1 MTHQDQTGIY
11 VTLAELLKFDYRAK
25 GFSFLPSQPVHSIL
39 SGRHGSKMRGRGM
52 DFSEMKHY
60 VQGDDTRS
68 IDWKATRRTG
78 KPYIRVFNEE
88 RDRNVWL
95 VVSQRNS
102 MFFGTKMMMKSVAAA
117 HLTALSAFRVL
128 DSGDRVGAVIYNDE
142 ELNFFKAQRSRQGVV
157 HILSE
162 VVKQNQ
168 KLHSTNTANNNH
180 KLNEA
185 LKIVSAAAKHDDL
198 VILIGDGRAMD
209 EESTKYVTALSE
221 HNDVIAAL
229 IYDPME
235 KVLYPSASLFLSDGN
250 VSIDV
255 DSSTQTFQERFSQ
268 RQEERAEGLMHLSK
282 KHTIPLFTISTERPV
297 LEQVQQQ
304 LGNAVSAR
312 RKYNGK

>member
-1 MTHQDQTGIY
+1 MKPKDGNGVY
-11 VTLAELLKFDYRAK
+11 VTLNELLKFGYVAK

-39 SGRHGSKMRGRGM
+39 SGRHGSKVRGRGM
-52 DFSEMKHY
+52 DFSEMKQY

-68 IDWKATRRTG
+68 MDWKATRRTG

-142 ELNFFKAQRSRQGVV
+142 SLKFFKPQRSKQGAV

-168 KLHSTNTANNNH
+168 KLHSTNTSNNNDQ
-180 KLNEA
+180 LNEA

-198 VILIGDGRAMD
+198 IILIGDGRAMD
-209 EESTKYVTALSE
+209 EESTRYVTTLNT
-221 HNDVIAAL
+221 HNDVLAAL
-229 IYDPME
+229 VYDPME
-235 KVLYPSASLFLSDGN
+235 KALHPSSSLFLSDGN
-250 VSIDV
+250 ISVDV
-255 DSSTQTFQERFSQ
+255 DSSSQAFQKRFSK

-282 KHTIPLFTISTERPV
+282 KHTIPLFSISTDRPV
-297 LEQVQQQ
+297 LDQVQEQ
-304 LGNAVSAR
+304 LGAAVSAR
-312 RKYNGK
+312 RRF